1 MSHGERVTVG
11 RISELEGGIAIRR
24 IQTEEQA
31 DQWREGVVAGYTAV
45 FSGFPY
51 FERFFPTEAQQIY
64 DRLLSTPGNIVLVAT
79 VEGKVA
85 GFAAAIPLV
94 HKVSVA
100 NQLTGLVPL
109 RHTFY
114 LAELGVLPEYRGLS
128 IGRTLVRERIRLID
142 RDSFSHVVLRVSV
155 NNTPSG
161 EMYKALGFTDMGV
174 YMDVQSMRT
183 DGQLKSDRRLF
194 LSRVLSQVDVGEE

>member
-1 MSHGERVTVG
+1 MTTAN
-11 RISELEGGIAIRR
+11 ELESGIAIRQ
-24 IQTEEQA
+24 IQSREEA
-31 DQWREGVVAGYTAV
+31 DRWRDGVVAGYIKV

-51 FERFFPTEAQQIY
+51 YERWYPAEAERIY
-64 DRLLSTPGNIVLVAT
+64 DTLLSTPGSVVLVAT
-79 VEGKVA
+79 VNHEVA

-94 HKVSVA
+94 HKPSVA

-114 LAELGVLPEYRGLS
+114 LAELGVLEEYRGRR
-128 IGRTLVRERIRLID
+128 IGRTLVRERIRRID
-142 RDSFSHVVLRVSV
+142 RNQYSHVVLRISA

-174 YMDVQSMRT
+174 YMDVHSVRT
-183 DGQLKSDRRLF
+183 DGERKSDRRLF
-194 LSRVLSQVDVGEE
+194 LSRVLSQVQLGEE